1 MSHCV
6 SVQICD
12 FGVDFF
18 LLSVCRSVVTVV
30 RYSTRSIQVC
40 CLAPIGEISLL
51 DVLLIGRGARNCG
64 YWCIFE
70 EIGGVIIITLY
81 HAHDIFIRVTNHLV
95 YYQESGLQCCFHCVS

>member
-1 MSHCV
+1 MPIKMSPCV

-40 CLAPIGEISLL
+40 CLAPIGQFHYWMSCSLAEELEI
-51 DVLLIGRGARNCG
+51 VGIGA
-64 YWCIFE
+64 F
-70 EIGGVIIITLY
+70 LKK
-81 HAHDIFIRVTNHLV
+81 
-95 YYQESGLQCCFHCVS
+95 